1 MTQFGPTSRYA
12 NVTTATLT
20 RPDGQ
25 MVAFLTRRF
34 VPPPERFD
42 LLFEHT
48 VLAGERLDTIA
59 AQNFGDPELFWQI
72 CDANRAMRPD
82 DLLEPG
88 RVLRITL
95 PEGIPGATNG

>member
-12 NVTTATLT
+12 NVGAATLT

-25 MVAFLTRRF
+25 MVVFLTRRF

-59 AQNFGDPELFWQI
+59 AQNLGDPELFWQI